1 MKIEDLRTRLVLA
14 ITLGLG
20 ATSAACGSDVESP
33 TPVKDASTTTDAA
46 GTDSGLLDAGSDAN
60 GGDLDSGST
69 DSGGDANPTVRRPFL
84 VDGVL
89 RSATAVTRADWVRE
103 RSTVATELDTA
114 TRVALGKAWLEDGL
128 QEHASVAAF
137 ARFAMQLLAVG
148 APADLVE
155 GAHRAALDEIAHAKA
170 CFALASRYSGGRP
183 LGPDAI
189 RIEGTVRELS
199 LADLAA
205 LAAEEGC
212 VGETLGAAIAAEQ
225 LAVTTDPEVRRV
237 LEKIARDEARHAELA
252 WRFVA
257 WASAKDASVLS
268 AVDRA
273 VERALASARAMPIR
287 TLDID
292 ADAWH
297 AHGRLACIEA
307 RAAMERAIEGVLYPA
322 LSALSS
328 HSPEERRSSPLP

>member
-1 MKIEDLRTRLVLA
+1 MTIEDLRARLVLA
-14 ITLGLG
+14 VSLGL
-20 ATSAACGSDVESP
+20 AACGSDVESP

-46 GTDSGLLDAGSDAN
+46 GTDGGALDAGSDAN
-60 GGDLDSGST
+60 GGGDLDSGT
-69 DSGGDANPTVRRPFL
+69 DASPTVRRPFL

-89 RSATAVTRADWVRE
+89 RSASAVSRADWVRDG
-103 RSTVATELDTA
+103 STRAPELDTA

-148 APADLVE
+148 APPDLVE

-170 CFALASRYSGGRP
+170 CFALASRYSGRI

-189 RIEGTVRELS
+189 TIDGTVRELS

-257 WASAKDASVLS
+257 WASAKDDAVLS

-273 VERALASARAMPIR
+273 VERALTAARAMPIR
-287 TLDID
+287 PLDVD
-292 ADAWH
+292 AGTWH

-328 HSPEERRSSPLP
+328 HSPEAHRSSPLP